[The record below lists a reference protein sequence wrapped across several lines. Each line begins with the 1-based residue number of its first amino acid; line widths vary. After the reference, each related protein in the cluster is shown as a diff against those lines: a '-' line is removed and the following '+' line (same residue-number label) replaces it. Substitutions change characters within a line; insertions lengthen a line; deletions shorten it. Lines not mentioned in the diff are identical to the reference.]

1 MSKCESNVDELIV
14 PGLVGI
20 PGTVSSR
27 LAEYRGWRG
36 DVQADVSDL
45 EACASN
51 LEIQG
56 LAITAIDF
64 ANPCAR
70 YSEVS
75 FELGDDTIHARLI
88 EPVGRARVSERV
100 PLCLMFHDID
110 RPVRGWHHMTRFAAM
125 GYAVLAL
132 DDDVAGADDLQ
143 RGIASPAFVERVR
156 WGCALAKVARNLDGM
171 DPTASLHGARALAAE
186 SRWRFLLWTSRVL
199 PARRLPIQFPVASRR
214 CRLGC
219 ADRCSWAHRLWTP

>member
-1 MSKCESNVDELIV
+1 MSKCESNIDELIV
-14 PGLVGI
+14 PELAGI
-20 PGTVSSR
+20 TGTVSSR
-27 LAEYRGWRG
+27 LAEYRDWHG

-45 EACASN
+45 ETCASN

-75 FELGDDTIHARLI
+75 FELGDDAVHARLI
-88 EPVGRARVSERV
+88 EPVGRARVSGRV
-100 PLCLMFHDID
+100 PLCLMFHDVD

-132 DDDVAGADDLQ
+132 DDEAIGLSDLRQ
-143 RGIASPAFVERVR
+143 GDYLACFCQARPLGLRV
-156 WGCALAKVARNLDGM
+156 GEG
-171 DPTASLHGARALAAE
+171 RAQ
-186 SRWRFLLWTSRVL
+186 S
-199 PARRLPIQFPVASRR
+199 
-214 CRLGC
+214 
-219 ADRCSWAHRLWTP
+219 

>member
-27 LAEYRGWRG
+27 LAEYRDWRG

-45 EACASN
+45 ETSASN

-64 ANPCAR
+64 VNPCAR

-75 FELGDDTIHARLI
+75 FELGDDAKLK
-88 EPVGRARVSERV
+88 EELGDVLFAAVKVGRFCGVDPE
-100 PLCLMFHDID
+100 
-110 RPVRGWHHMTRFAAM
+110 AA
-125 GYAVLAL
+125 
-132 DDDVAGADDLQ
+132 Q
-143 RGIASPAFVERVR
+143 H
-156 WGCALAKVARNLDGM
+156 AK
-171 DPTASLHGARALAAE
+171 ARAQTLHLEVAIERLLAGTE
-186 SRWRFLLWTSRVL
+186 PRIG
-199 PARRLPIQFPVASRR
+199 RR
-214 CRLGC
+214 G
-219 ADRCSWAHRLWTP
+219 

>member
-27 LAEYRGWRG
+27 LAEYRDWHG

-45 EACASN
+45 ETCASN

-56 LAITAIDF
+56 QAITAIDF
-64 ANPCAR
+64 VNPCAR
-70 YSEVS
+70 YSEIS
-75 FELGDDTIHARLI
+75 FELGDDAVHARLI
-88 EPVGRARVSERV
+88 EPVGRARVSKRV

-132 DDDVAGADDLQ
+132 DDETIGSNDLQ
-143 RGIASPAFVERVR
+143 QGITSPAFVERVR

-171 DPTASLHGARALAAE
+171 DPDRIFAWGEGLAAV
-186 SRWRFLLWTSRVL
+186 SRWRFLLWMSGAL
-199 PARRLPIQFPVASRR
+199 PARRLPIRFPAVSRR
-214 CRLGC
+214 CRLGFV
-219 ADRCSWAHRLWTP
+219 ARCSWAHHSWIP

>member
-1 MSKCESNVDELIV
+1 MSKCESNVNELIV

-27 LAEYRGWRG
+27 LAEYRDWRG

-45 EACASN
+45 ETCASN

-64 ANPCAR
+64 VNPCAR

-75 FELGDDTIHARLI
+75 FELGDDAIHARLI

-143 RGIASPAFVERVR
+143 RGISSPAFVERVR

-171 DPTASLHGARALAAE
+171 DPDRI
-186 SRWRFLLWTSRVL
+186 FVL
-199 PARRLPIQFPVASRR
+199 RLPVHRAPHRWSRSERRPCAPRGHPAEARLSWRGLR
-214 CRLGC
+214 CLRPC
-219 ADRCSWAHRLWTP
+219 SDRKSPR

>member
-1 MSKCESNVDELIV
+1 MSKCESNIDELIV
-14 PGLVGI
+14 PGLAEM

-27 LAEYRGWRG
+27 LAEYRDWRG

-45 EACASN
+45 ETCASN

-64 ANPCAR
+64 VNPCAR

-75 FELGDDTIHARLI
+75 FELGDDAIHARLI

-110 RPVRGWHHMTRFAAM
+110 RPVRGIT
-125 GYAVLAL
+125 
-132 DDDVAGADDLQ
+132 
-143 RGIASPAFVERVR
+143 
-156 WGCALAKVARNLDGM
+156 
-171 DPTASLHGARALAAE
+171 
-186 SRWRFLLWTSRVL
+186 
-199 PARRLPIQFPVASRR
+199 
-214 CRLGC
+214 
-219 ADRCSWAHRLWTP
+219 